1 MLWKKAWPWWIVVL
15 SAIFLCACSI
25 DSHLYLQEAAV
36 KIDDPFETE
45 TEQEFSG
52 LIITYLALPHGE
64 STILRMPGGKTM
76 LIDTGTA
83 EDWPVLS
90 ARLAE
95 LKITRLDYVVVTND
109 LPEHMGGYVSLSE
122 QVLVD
127 AVILPKLIA
136 PSIRHVV
143 PLRTNQKQME
153 AEQGQVLTLDQEI
166 SMEVLLPDEPLFLSP
181 QNNSLVFRLTHGQ
194 LRFLFMSA
202 VNEKAEERLLER
214 QNDRLKAEVLK
225 VAGQGSNQGSSQPF
239 LTQVDPHV
247 AIIQT
252 GRSRDQMKDG
262 QTEVME
268 RLGESWA
275 ETYVTSH
282 DSSITILS
290 NGKEYRILKQKN

>member
-64 STILRMPGGKTM
+64 STLLRMPGGKTM

-95 LKITRLDYVVVTND
+95 LKITRLDYVVLTND

-143 PLRTNQKQME
+143 LLRSNQKQME
-153 AEQGQVLTLDQEI
+153 AEQGQVLTLDKEI

-239 LTQVDPHV
+239 LTQVDPQV

-282 DSSITILS
+282 DGSITILS

>member
-1 MLWKKAWPWWIVVL
+1 MLWKKAWRWWIVVL

-52 LIITYLALPHGE
+52 LIVTYLALPHGE
-64 STILRMPGGKTM
+64 STLLRMPGGKTM

-95 LKITRLDYVVVTND
+95 LKITRLDYLVLTND
-109 LPEHMGGYVSLSE
+109 QLEHMGGYASLSK

-136 PSIRHVV
+136 PSIRDVV
-143 PLRTNQKQME
+143 LLRSNQKQME

-239 LTQVDPHV
+239 LTKVDPQV

-282 DSSITILS
+282 DGSITILS

>member
-1 MLWKKAWPWWIVVL
+1 MLWKKAWRWWIVVL

-52 LIITYLALPHGE
+52 LIVTYLALPHGE
-64 STILRMPGGKTM
+64 STLLRMPGGKTM

-95 LKITRLDYVVVTND
+95 LKITRLDYVVLTND
-109 LPEHMGGYVSLSE
+109 QPEHMGGYALLSQ

-143 PLRTNQKQME
+143 LLRANHKQME

-166 SMEVLLPDEPLFLSP
+166 SMEVLLPEEPLFLSP

-239 LTQVDPHV
+239 LTQVDPQV

-282 DSSITILS
+282 DGSITILS

>member
-1 MLWKKAWPWWIVVL
+1 MLWKKAWRWWMVVL
-15 SAIFLCACSI
+15 SAIFLSACSI

-52 LIITYLALPHGE
+52 LIVTYLALPHGE
-64 STILRMPGGKTM
+64 STLLRMPGGKTM

-95 LKITRLDYVVVTND
+95 LKITRLDYVVLTND
-109 LPEHMGGYVSLSE
+109 QLEHMGGYASLSQ

-143 PLRTNQKQME
+143 LLRSNQKQME
-153 AEQGQVLTLDQEI
+153 AEQGQVLTLEQDI

-239 LTQVDPHV
+239 LTQVDPQV

-282 DSSITILS
+282 DGSITILS

>member
-1 MLWKKAWPWWIVVL
+1 MLWKKAWRWWMVVL
-15 SAIFLCACSI
+15 SAIFLSACSI
-25 DSHLYLQEAAV
+25 DSHLYLEEAAV

-52 LIITYLALPHGE
+52 LIVTYLALPHGE
-64 STILRMPGGKTM
+64 STLLRMPGGKTM

-83 EDWPVLS
+83 DDWPVLS

-95 LKITRLDYVVVTND
+95 LKITRLDYVVLTND
-109 LPEHMGGYVSLSE
+109 QLEHMGGYASLSQ

-143 PLRTNQKQME
+143 LLRSNQKQME

-239 LTQVDPHV
+239 LTQVDPQV

-282 DSSITILS
+282 DGSITILS

>member
-1 MLWKKAWPWWIVVL
+1 MLWKKEWRWWIVVL

-64 STILRMPGGKTM
+64 STLLRMPGGKTM
-76 LIDTGTA
+76 LVDTGKA

-95 LKITRLDYVVVTND
+95 LKITRLDYVVLTND
-109 LPEHMGGYVSLSE
+109 QPEHMGGYVSLSQ
-122 QVLVD
+122 QVLID

-136 PSIRHVV
+136 SSIRHVV
-143 PLRTNQKQME
+143 LLRSNQKQME

-214 QNDRLKAEVLK
+214 QKDRLKAEVLK

-239 LTQVDPHV
+239 LTQVDPQV

-282 DSSITILS
+282 DGSITILS

>member
-1 MLWKKAWPWWIVVL
+1 MLWKKAWRWWIVVL

-36 KIDDPFETE
+36 KIEDPFETE

-52 LIITYLALPHGE
+52 LIITYLALPKGE
-64 STILRMPGGKTM
+64 STLLRMPGGKTM

-95 LKITRLDYVVVTND
+95 LKITRLDYVVLTND
-109 LPEHMGGYVSLSE
+109 QPEHMGGYASLSQ

-127 AVILPKLIA
+127 AVILPKLTA

-143 PLRTNQKQME
+143 LLRSNQKQVE
-153 AEQGQVLTLDQEI
+153 AEQGQLLTLDQEI

-214 QNDRLKAEVLK
+214 QNDKLKAEVLK

-239 LTQVDPHV
+239 LTQVDPQV

-282 DSSITILS
+282 DGSITILS

>member
-64 STILRMPGGKTM
+64 STLLRMPGGKTM

-143 PLRTNQKQME
+143 LLRSNQKQME

-239 LTQVDPHV
+239 LTQVDPQV

-282 DSSITILS
+282 DGSITILS

>member
-1 MLWKKAWPWWIVVL
+1 MLWKKEWRWWIVVL
-15 SAIFLCACSI
+15 SVFFLCACSI

-52 LIITYLALPHGE
+52 LIITYFALPQGE
-64 STILRMPGGKTM
+64 STLLRMPGGKTM
-76 LIDTGTA
+76 LIDTGTS

-95 LKITRLDYVVVTND
+95 LKITRLDYVVLTND
-109 LPEHMGGYVSLSE
+109 QPEHMGGYTSLSQ
-122 QVLVD
+122 QVLID

-143 PLRTNQKQME
+143 LLRSNQKQME

-214 QNDRLKAEVLK
+214 QNDKLKAEVLK

-239 LTQVDPHV
+239 LTQVDPQV

-282 DSSITILS
+282 DGSITILS

>member
-1 MLWKKAWPWWIVVL
+1 MLWKKEWRWWIVVL

-64 STILRMPGGKTM
+64 STLLRMPGGKTM

-83 EDWPVLS
+83 DDWPVLS

-95 LKITRLDYVVVTND
+95 LKITRLDYVVLTND
-109 LPEHMGGYVSLSE
+109 QPEHMGGYASLSQ

-136 PSIRHVV
+136 SSLRHVAL
-143 PLRTNQKQME
+143 LRSNQKQME

-214 QNDRLKAEVLK
+214 KNDRLKAEVLK
-225 VAGQGSNQGSSQPF
+225 VAGEGSNQGSSQPF
-239 LTQVDPHV
+239 LTQVDPQV

-275 ETYVTSH
+275 ETYVTS
-282 DSSITILS
+282 DDGSITILS

>member
-1 MLWKKAWPWWIVVL
+1 MLWKKAWRWWIVVL
-15 SAIFLCACSI
+15 CAIFLCACSI
-25 DSHLYLQEAAV
+25 DSHLLEAAV
-36 KIDDPFETE
+36 KIEDPFETE
-45 TEQEFSG
+45 TEQDFSG

-64 STILRMPGGKTM
+64 STLLRMPGGKTM

-95 LKITRLDYVVVTND
+95 LKITRLDYVVLTND
-109 LPEHMGGYVSLSE
+109 QPEYMGGYASLSQ

-127 AVILPKLIA
+127 AVILPKLIS

-143 PLRTNQKQME
+143 LLRPNQKQME

-181 QNNSLVFRLTHGQ
+181 QNNSLVFRLMHGQ

-202 VNEKAEERLLER
+202 VNEKAEERLLE
-214 QNDRLKAEVLK
+214 QKNDKLKAEVLK
-225 VAGQGSNQGSSQPF
+225 VAGQGSNQGSTQPF
-239 LTQVDPHV
+239 LTQVDPQV

-252 GRSRDQMKDG
+252 GRSRDQMKEG

-275 ETYVTSH
+275 ETYITSH
-282 DSSITILS
+282 DGSITILS

>member
-64 STILRMPGGKTM
+64 STLLRMPGGKTM
-76 LIDTGTA
+76 LIDTGTV

-95 LKITRLDYVVVTND
+95 LKITRLDYVVLTND

-143 PLRTNQKQME
+143 LLRSNQKQME
-153 AEQGQVLTLDQEI
+153 AEQGQVLTLDKEI

-239 LTQVDPHV
+239 LTQVDPQV

-282 DSSITILS
+282 DGSITILS

>member
-64 STILRMPGGKTM
+64 STLLRMPGGKTM

-95 LKITRLDYVVVTND
+95 LKITRLDYVVLTND

-143 PLRTNQKQME
+143 LLRSNQKQME

-239 LTQVDPHV
+239 LTRVDPQV

-282 DSSITILS
+282 DGSITILS

>member
-282 DSSITILS
+282 DGSITILS

>member
-64 STILRMPGGKTM
+64 STLLRMPGGKTM

-95 LKITRLDYVVVTND
+95 LKITRLDYVVLTND

-239 LTQVDPHV
+239 LTRVDPQV
-247 AIIQT
+247 AIILT

-282 DSSITILS
+282 DGSITILS

>member
-64 STILRMPGGKTM
+64 STLLRMPGGKTM

-143 PLRTNQKQME
+143 PLRSNQKQME

-166 SMEVLLPDEPLFLSP
+166 SMEVLLPEEPLFLSP

-239 LTQVDPHV
+239 LTQVDPQV

-282 DSSITILS
+282 DGSITILS